1 MRVLPLQKR
10 PLPSDRSGRPLLP
23 WPPRPRKHQALRT
36 LPRALPILLL
46 SLLAP
51 AALSAQLFNDQ
62 LSTAERTDLES
73 GKIVIRYIND
83 ISKSCLNK
91 DASPSFEKV
100 RAMMENLQP
109 NYLCEVLYEVP
120 YEGNENF
127 VEQVKDIFND
137 SQHYLRIIYQP
148 EESATPAPL
157 FSQSILDDLIPQEGG
172 TLMKMR
178 FQMDP
183 FTLYHADMVLE
194 SDEESFCFTH
204 TNLDTLTYLGIRVIK
219 PNRMLAGLAITR
231 FEDRWLV
238 YASGGLNAWKPFFLK
253 TVLENMFNNR
263 MKDFSVFYINQVR
276 VN

>member
-1 MRVLPLQKR
+1 MRLFHLTK
-10 PLPSDRSGRPLLP
+10 L
-23 WPPRPRKHQALRT
+23 
-36 LPRALPILLL
+36 
-46 SLLAP
+46 P
-51 AALSAQLFNDQ
+51 AATCALVLSFMGSAPLFSQIFNGQL
-62 LSTAERTDLES
+62 TDCEYTSLKN
-73 GKIVIRYIND
+73 GNIVIRYIND
-83 ISKSCLNK
+83 INKTCINK
-91 DASPSFEKV
+91 DISPAIEKV
-100 RAMMENLQP
+100 RAMMEQLQP

-120 YEGNENF
+120 YEGNEDF

-137 SQHYLRIIYQP
+137 SKHYLRIIYQP
-148 EESATPAPL
+148 DESASPVPL
-157 FSQSILDDLIPQEGG
+157 FSQSILDDLIPRENGS
-172 TLMKMR
+172 LMKMR

-183 FTLYHADMVLE
+183 FTLYHADMELE
-194 SDEESFCFTH
+194 CDGENFCFTH

-238 YASGGLNAWKPFFLK
+238 YASGALNAWKPFFLK